1 MHVKIGSVGGAS
13 RQMMKEDHE
22 MAASCIFS
30 KREGGVDEASIS
42 GAHSSRLA
50 VNAWMLVFS
59 FACWSKVLP
68 ASL

>member
-1 MHVKIGSVGGAS
+1 MAQLATNVAKLEPDVPYDAIGAAYRVHVKIGSVGGAS

-42 GAHSSRLA
+42 
-50 VNAWMLVFS
+50 
-59 FACWSKVLP
+59 
-68 ASL
+68 